1 MKAAARQAGGVIAGM
16 YLACALPFGAG
27 AANRHSQLPPG
38 LPELPRLG
46 ETMLRDVHSGLALS
60 GFDPVAYFLGD
71 AAVPGLPDY
80 ELSHGGAVW
89 RFASAA
95 NRDAFRESPQI
106 YTPRFA
112 GFDASAVA
120 DGRAVDADPR
130 RFAVIGA
137 QLYFFR
143 NEENRRRFLA
153 EVSLRAK
160 AQERWPVVTTLVAR

>member
-1 MKAAARQAGGVIAGM
+1 MKAAARQAGGVIAGA
-16 YLACALPFGAG
+16 YLGCGLSFAAL
-27 AANRHSQLPPG
+27 AANPHSLLPPG
-38 LPELPRLG
+38 LPKLPQLG
-46 ETMLRDVHSGLALS
+46 ETMLRDIHSGLALS
-60 GFDPVAYFLGD
+60 GFDPVAYFVVST
-71 AAVPGLPDY
+71 AVPGLPEY

-153 EVSLRAK
+153 EVSLRSK
-160 AQERWPVVTTLVAR
+160 ALERWPVVTTLVAR

>member
-1 MKAAARQAGGVIAGM
+1 MKAAARQAGIAITGS
-16 YLACALPFGAG
+16 YLACALSTAG
-27 AANRHSQLPPG
+27 LAANLYPLLPTG
-38 LPELPRLG
+38 LSTLPQLG
-46 ETMLRDVHSGLALS
+46 EVMQRDIHSGLALS

-71 AAVPGLPDY
+71 TAVPGRPEY
-80 ELSHGGAVW
+80 ELSHDGAIW

-112 GFDASAVA
+112 AFDASAVA
-120 DGRAVDADPR
+120 EGRAVDADPR
-130 RFAVIGA
+130 RFAVIGSR
-137 QLYFFR
+137 LYFFR